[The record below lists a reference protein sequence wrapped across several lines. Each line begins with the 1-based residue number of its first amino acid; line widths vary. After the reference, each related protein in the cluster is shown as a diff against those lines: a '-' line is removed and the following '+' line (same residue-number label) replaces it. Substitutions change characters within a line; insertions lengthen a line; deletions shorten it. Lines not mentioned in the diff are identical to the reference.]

1 MKAVWYTRQGQARE
15 VLEVGE
21 MPVPEPGPG
30 EVRVRLATSGVN
42 PSDVKSRALR
52 PPAFARVVPHSDGAG
67 VIDRLGAGV
76 AASRM
81 GQRVWIWNG
90 QWQRPQG
97 TAAEWICVPEAQA
110 VVLPDNT
117 DFAAGACLGIPALTA
132 MHAVQRT
139 ERLLGDLRGRQ
150 VLVTGASSAVGHYI
164 TQMVAQAGGHVLGTV
179 GSEAKAAHAR
189 AAGLQEAI
197 FYKHEPVAERV
208 KALTGGQGV
217 DVIVDMDF
225 ATASRYA
232 SEGALRPHGQVVC
245 YGSNAAEVN
254 LVFRP
259 WLFHSLGVQFFL
271 VYDLLPAER
280 EAALRQL
287 DALLRGGRLVHV
299 IGARQALEQAA
310 QAHEA
315 VERGEA
321 MGNVVLDIA
330 SL

>member
-1 MKAVWYTRQGQARE
+1 MKAVWYSRMGKASE

-21 MPVPEPGPG
+21 MPTPEPGPG

-42 PSDVKSRALR
+42 PSDVKSRGLR
-52 PPAFARVVPHSDGAG
+52 PPTFARVVPHSDGAG
-67 VIDRLGAGV
+67 VIDQVGTGV
-76 AASRM
+76 AASRL

-97 TAAEWICVPEAQA
+97 TAAEWICVPQAQA

-132 MHAVQRT
+132 VQAVLRT
-139 ERLLGDLRGRQ
+139 ERLLGSLRGQQ

-164 TQMVAQAGGHVLGTV
+164 TQLVALAGGHVIGTV

-189 AAGLQEAI
+189 AAGLEHAI

-208 KALTGGQGV
+208 KALTQGQGAAA
-217 DVIVDMDF
+217 IIDMDF

-232 SEGALRPHGQVVC
+232 AEGALRPHGQVVS
-245 YGSNAAEVN
+245 YGSNAAEVS

-259 WLFHSLGVQFFL
+259 WLFHSLGMQCFL

-280 EAALRQL
+280 EATLARL
-287 DALLRGGRLVHV
+287 DVLLRAGQLVHA
-299 IGARQALEQAA
+299 IGERFALEQTA
-310 QAHEA
+310 QAHEV
-315 VERGEA
+315 VERGETI
-321 MGNVVLDIA
+321 GNVVLDIA
-330 SL
+330 AL